1 MVYATA
7 NSCKNTFG
15 EVYVVCTNELS
26 RGRLEVVC

>member
-7 NSCKNTFG
+7 NSCKNALG
-15 EVYVVCTNELS
+15 GVCLVCTNEIS